1 MVLLHVCGRGALHSA
16 TPRSEYTIGSMQ
28 LDPPEASQKFQKSGW
43 FPGGPL
49 TSKQDAPSYR
59 GESTMHIALYGA
71 TGKAGSRILTE
82 LLSRGHQVTAIARDP
97 SKLSPRKGLTIVQG
111 DVSSAEAIA
120 EKIKGTEAVV
130 DSYGPPADD
139 TDQLV
144 IVTQNF
150 IEAVEQ
156 TDVPRL
162 IVVGGAGSLIIPPGV
177 TLIASG
183 HVPAE
188 WMPIAVSHAEAL
200 KLLERSDINWTYF
213 SPAAFFVPG
222 ERTGKF
228 RLGKNELIA
237 NEQGESR
244 ISLEDYAIA
253 LVDELEEPKNEFARF
268 TIGY

>member
-1 MVLLHVCGRGALHSA
+1 
-16 TPRSEYTIGSMQ
+16 
-28 LDPPEASQKFQKSGW
+28 
-43 FPGGPL
+43 
-49 TSKQDAPSYR
+49 
-59 GESTMHIALYGA
+59 MHIALYGA
-71 TGKAGSRILTE
+71 TGNAGSRILAE
-82 LLSRGHQVTAIARDP
+82 LLARGHQVTAIARNP
-97 SKLSPRKGLTIVQG
+97 TKLAPQKGLTVVQG

-120 EKIKGTEAVV
+120 ERIKGTDAVV

-162 IVVGGAGSLIIPPGV
+162 IVVGGAGSLIVPPGV

-183 HVPAE
+183 HVPAA

-228 RLGKNELIA
+228 RLGKNDLIA
-237 NEQGESR
+237 NEQGDSR